1 MLLVRIGWCVLMVL
15 RTRTEVGVE
24 DQNKGVGLRVRARGA
39 GVEGQSRGGFRGSKQ
54 RGVL

>member
-1 MLLVRIGWCVLMVL
+1 MLMVL

-39 GVEGQSRGGFRGSKQ
+39 GVEGQSRGGFGGSEQ
-54 RGVL
+54 RGVLWP